1 MGPAVEN
8 NLMRCQLARNGRA
21 VSRQTRGRHILSNS
35 ITAALKL
42 FSNRYKLADL
52 SNAKKKKNITQR
64 KEFNLTAAALVVNG
78 LDAGSRLH
86 VARFAKSKGQKAIR
100 LVLPLPLPLPL
111 RGCIF
116 GSFGGVM
123 SLARVTWLCW
133 G

>member
-1 MGPAVEN
+1 MIY
-8 NLMRCQLARNGRA
+8 
-21 VSRQTRGRHILSNS
+21 QT
-35 ITAALKL
+35 
-42 FSNRYKLADL
+42 
-52 SNAKKKKNITQR
+52 KKKNITQR
-64 KEFNLTAAALVVNG
+64 KEFNLAAAALVVNG

-100 LVLPLPLPLPL
+100 LVPL